1 MIDARSFALLD
12 LPSRGCLVP
21 ARDDPPYERLMGE
34 WATRY
39 RVRLAAAQRL
49 IDAVATI
56 ETEEPACPPSP

>member
-1 MIDARSFALLD
+1 MIDARSLALLD
-12 LPSRGCLVP
+12 LPSRGYLVP
-21 ARDDPPYERLMGE
+21 PRDDPAYECLMGE

-49 IDAVATI
+49 INAVATI

>member
-1 MIDARSFALLD
+1 MIDARSFLLLD
-12 LPSRGCLVP
+12 VPIRGCLMP
-21 ARDDPPYERLMGE
+21 ASDDQAYERLMGE

-39 RVRLAAAQRL
+39 RVRLAAVQRL

>member
-1 MIDARSFALLD
+1 MIDARSLALLD
-12 LPSRGCLVP
+12 SLSRGDLVQP
-21 ARDDPPYERLMGE
+21 RDDPAHQRLMGE

-39 RVRLAAAQRL
+39 RVGLAAALRL